1 MRIATIYYD
10 ENRDQTTVKYSDG
23 FMASGWVLRA
33 DVLKDLYGT
42 IDTDYNKL
50 FEEKPKKGEF

>member
-10 ENRDQTTVKYSDG
+10 ENRDQTTVKYSDD
-23 FMASGWVLRA
+23 FRASGWVLRA

-50 FEEKPKKGEF
+50 FAEKPTKGEF